1 MFNYDEPK
9 RESIAQTFWWQ

>member
-9 RESIAQTFWWQ
+9 RESIAQTFW